1 MKKKFYFFDSDA
13 LKNFHKRI
21 FFSITIFCIVYVI
34 AFYRIIDVTLL
45 DKSINNNTQVDPIYE
60 RGNIYDRNGN
70 LLSSSIQS
78 FSLSVKPKN
87 IKNKNKLAEK
97 LYPIIGIPKKEIIK
111 LFNKKSN
118 FVWIKRNISPQ
129 EHQSI
134 INLGE
139 VVLQTK
145 HKEHEEIKRIYP
157 YGNTGS
163 HILGYTSIS
172 NIENKK
178 IEILKGKSGIERG
191 LNNILEKG
199 HNVNLSIDINL
210 QQAVRN
216 ELNEIISKFSADSGF
231 TIIMDV
237 TNGEIIAMNSLPD
250 FDPNNRK
257 TFKNENLFNR
267 PLEGNYEM
275 GSVIKP
281 ITIAMAIDKEIISPE
296 TSFDVSKSISG
307 IEDFEPYNGSYN
319 VKEIIVNSSNIGT
332 AQIANKIGKENQKE
346 FFNKIDFNKKIDLE
360 IKETAMPLGNI
371 NNWGKHETMRIGYGY
386 AYSITP
392 LHLVSAYATL
402 VNGGK
407 KINPTL
413 LLNGNR
419 EISDISQIIKTK
431 TSSYF
436 NKLLRAVILETKI
449 TGKKVKIDGY
459 EIGGKTG
466 TANLLNKYGV
476 YQKGRNLTSF
486 IAVFP
491 ISKPKYVILASIENP
506 KKNEEM
512 NYRLTGATVAA
523 PLVKNII
530 LKMIEI
536 LNISAPNMKE
546 ILKANI
552 SSIYINKNNATF

>member
-13 LKNFHKRI
+13 LKNFHKRV
-21 FFSITIFCIVYVI
+21 FFSITIFCIVYII

-45 DKSINNNTQVDPIYE
+45 EKPIKNDTQIDPIYE

-70 LLSSSIQS
+70 LLSSTIQS
-78 FSLSVKPKN
+78 FALSVNPKK
-87 IKNKNKLAEK
+87 IKDKNKLAEK
-97 LYPIIGIPKKEIIK
+97 LYPIIGISKKEILK
-111 LFNKKSN
+111 LFNINNN

-129 EHQSI
+129 EHQAI

-145 HKEHEEIKRIYP
+145 HKEDEEIRRIYP
-157 YGNTGS
+157 YGSTGS
-163 HILGYTSIS
+163 HIIGFTSIS
-172 NIENKK
+172 KAENQK
-178 IEILKGKSGIERG
+178 IEILKGESGIERG
-191 LNNILEKG
+191 LNDILEKG

-216 ELNEIISKFSADSGF
+216 ELNKMISKFSADSGF
-231 TIIMDV
+231 SIIMDV
-237 TNGEIIAMNSLPD
+237 TNGEIISMNSLPD

-257 TFKNENLFNR
+257 TFKNENMFNR

-281 ITIAMAIDKEIISPE
+281 ITVAMAIDKEIISPE

-319 VKEIIVNSSNIGT
+319 VKEIIVNSSNRGT
-332 AQIANKIGKENQKE
+332 AQIAKKVGKENQRE
-346 FFNKIDFNKKIDLE
+346 FFNKIGFNKKIDLE
-360 IKETAMPLGNI
+360 IIETANPLGNK

-392 LHLVSAYATL
+392 LHLTSAYASL

-413 LLNGNR
+413 LTNKNK
-419 EISDISQIIKTK
+419 IADNIKIIKTE

-449 TGKKVKIDGY
+449 TGKKVNINGY

-466 TANLLNKYGV
+466 TANLLDKYGK
-476 YQKGRNLTSF
+476 YQEGNNLTSF

-491 ISKPKYVILASIENP
+491 ISKPKYVVLASIENP
-506 KKNEEM
+506 KKSEEM

-536 LNISAPNMKE
+536 LNISPPNLEE
-546 ILKANI
+546 ILKADI

>member
-13 LKNFHKRI
+13 LKNFHKRV
-21 FFSITIFCIVYVI
+21 FFSITIFCIVYII

-45 DKSINNNTQVDPIYE
+45 EKPIKNDTQIDPIYE

-70 LLSSSIQS
+70 LLSSTIQS
-78 FSLSVKPKN
+78 FALSVNPKK
-87 IKNKNKLAEK
+87 IKDKNKLAEK
-97 LYPIIGIPKKEIIK
+97 LYPIIGISKKEILK
-111 LFNKKSN
+111 LFNINNN

-129 EHQSI
+129 EHQAI

-145 HKEHEEIKRIYP
+145 HKEDEEIRRIYP
-157 YGNTGS
+157 YGSTGS
-163 HILGYTSIS
+163 HIIGFTSIS
-172 NIENKK
+172 KAENQK
-178 IEILKGKSGIERG
+178 IEILKGESGIERG
-191 LNNILEKG
+191 LNDILEKG

-216 ELNEIISKFSADSGF
+216 ELNKMISKFSADSGF
-231 TIIMDV
+231 SIIMNV
-237 TNGEIIAMNSLPD
+237 TNGEIISMNSLPD

-257 TFKNENLFNR
+257 TFKNENMFNR

-281 ITIAMAIDKEIISPE
+281 ITVAMAIDKEIISPE
-296 TSFDVSKSISG
+296 TTFDVSKSISG

-319 VKEIIVNSSNIGT
+319 VKEIIVNSSNRGT
-332 AQIANKIGKENQKE
+332 AQIAKKVGKENQRE
-346 FFNKIDFNKKIDLE
+346 FFNKIGFNKKIDLE
-360 IKETAMPLGNI
+360 IIETANPLGNK

-392 LHLVSAYATL
+392 LHLTSAYASL

-413 LLNGNR
+413 LTNKNK
-419 EISDISQIIKTK
+419 IADNIKIIKTE

-449 TGKKVKIDGY
+449 TGKKVNINGY

-466 TANLLNKYGV
+466 TANLLDKYGK
-476 YQKGRNLTSF
+476 YQEGNNLTSF

-491 ISKPKYVILASIENP
+491 ISKPKYVVLASIENP
-506 KKNEEM
+506 KKSEEM

-536 LNISAPNMKE
+536 LNISPPNLEE
-546 ILKANI
+546 ILKADI

>member
-13 LKNFHKRI
+13 LKNFHKRV
-21 FFSITIFCIVYVI
+21 FFSITIFCIVYII

-45 DKSINNNTQVDPIYE
+45 EKPIKNDTQIDPIYE

-70 LLSSSIQS
+70 LLSSTIQS
-78 FSLSVKPKN
+78 FALSVNPKK
-87 IKNKNKLAEK
+87 IKDKNKLAEK
-97 LYPIIGIPKKEIIK
+97 LYPIIGISKKEILK
-111 LFNKKSN
+111 LFNINNN

-129 EHQSI
+129 EHQAI

-145 HKEHEEIKRIYP
+145 HKADEEIRRIYP
-157 YGNTGS
+157 YGSTGS
-163 HILGYTSIS
+163 HIIGFTSIS
-172 NIENKK
+172 KAENQK
-178 IEILKGKSGIERG
+178 IEILKGESGIERG
-191 LNNILEKG
+191 LNDILEKG

-216 ELNEIISKFSADSGF
+216 ELNKMISKFSADSGF
-231 TIIMDV
+231 SIIMDV
-237 TNGEIIAMNSLPD
+237 TNGEIISMNSLPD

-257 TFKNENLFNR
+257 TFKNENMFNR

-281 ITIAMAIDKEIISPE
+281 ITVAMAIDKEIISPE

-319 VKEIIVNSSNIGT
+319 VKEIIVNSSNRGT
-332 AQIANKIGKENQKE
+332 AQIAKKVGKENQRE
-346 FFNKIDFNKKIDLE
+346 FFNKIGFNKKIDLE
-360 IKETAMPLGNI
+360 IIETANPLGNK

-392 LHLVSAYATL
+392 LHLTSAYASL

-413 LLNGNR
+413 LTNENR
-419 EISDISQIIKTK
+419 EIADNINIIKTE

-449 TGKKVKIDGY
+449 TGKKVNINGY

-466 TANLLNKYGV
+466 TANLLDKYGK
-476 YQKGRNLTSF
+476 YQKGKNLTSF

-491 ISKPKYVILASIENP
+491 ISKPKYVVLASIENP
-506 KKNEEM
+506 KKSEEM

-536 LNISAPNMKE
+536 LNISPPNLEE
-546 ILKANI
+546 ILKADI